1 MTLLDKYVS
10 CGSLCEFIDC
20 FLKLINESQA
30 WEFWLHKE
38 TGKTWG
44 DFRLTVI
51 PQNIDIQNLTELSES
66 IEKKLMKGDVWL
78 NGSI

>member
-1 MTLLDKYVS
+1 M
-10 CGSLCEFIDC
+10 CRFIDY
-20 FLKLINESQA
+20 FVDNLAEEQA

-51 PQNIDIQNLTELSES
+51 PQEIDMEELVNNALNIQRILEE
-66 IEKKLMKGDVWL
+66 G
-78 NGSI
+78 G